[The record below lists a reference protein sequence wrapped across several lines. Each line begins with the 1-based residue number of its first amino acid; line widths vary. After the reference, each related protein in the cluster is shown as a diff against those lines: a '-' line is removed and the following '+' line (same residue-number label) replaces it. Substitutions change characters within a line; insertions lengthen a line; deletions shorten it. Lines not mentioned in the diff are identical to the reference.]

1 MPSLLYLINF
11 ILLYGDLA
19 LSECSYV
26 IVKSIMSMFI
36 FYTHSICY
44 GLIFT
49 VWMGEIEKEN
59 KCTHQHKIK
68 EKKNITRELA
78 EIECYMKQLNSNSCA
93 PRQPWHDLHCK
104 IEGPAAYDI
113 LTNFEQRWR
122 KAKKW
127 RDFRLKK
134 VTNWHD
140 DALLRLDRISWI
152 VKPSPCSN
160 GDKSVHVTDEKDPE
174 SWNVQVWKY
183 VDRICDVHVPL
194 IKSSKDYELEFTFN
208 TDI

>member
-1 MPSLLYLINF
+1 MIQ
-11 ILLYGDLA
+11 
-19 LSECSYV
+19 V
-26 IVKSIMSMFI
+26 
-36 FYTHSICY
+36 
-44 GLIFT
+44 
-49 VWMGEIEKEN
+49 
-59 KCTHQHKIK
+59 
-68 EKKNITRELA
+68 
-78 EIECYMKQLNSNSCA
+78 NSSG

-152 VKPSPCSN
+152 VKPLSGPN
-160 GDKSVHVTDEKDPE
+160 GDSAVHVTDENDPE
-174 SWNVQVWKY
+174 NWHVQVWRKLY
-183 VDRICDVHVPL
+183 VDRI
-194 IKSSKDYELEFTFN
+194 
-208 TDI
+208 

>member
-1 MPSLLYLINF
+1 MHTSPNKGKKISW
-11 ILLYGDLA
+11 
-19 LSECSYV
+19 E
-26 IVKSIMSMFI
+26 
-36 FYTHSICY
+36 
-44 GLIFT
+44 FT
-49 VWMGEIEKEN
+49 LRTV
-59 KCTHQHKIK
+59 
-68 EKKNITRELA
+68 
-78 EIECYMKQLNSNSCA
+78 CYMQQLSSHSCA

-152 VKPSPCSN
+152 VKPAPSPN
-160 GDKSVHVTDEKDPE
+160 GEKAVYVTDENDPE

-183 VDRICDVHVPL
+183 VDRI
-194 IKSSKDYELEFTFN
+194 
-208 TDI
+208 